1 MTDAAIKRHSIPSW
15 RIGLA
20 LGLDIGSILLF
31 VGLGRR
37 THDQDPGL
45 GGLLS
50 TAAPFL
56 IALGIGWGVTRNWR
70 RPISIPNAIAIWAIT
85 LAVGM
90 ATRML
95 VFDRTAA
102 FSFVLVTAAM
112 TAALLI
118 GWRLVFAVVERRV
131 RADS

>member
-1 MTDAAIKRHSIPSW
+1 MNMSTPDHHAAPIR
-15 RIGLA
+15 RIALA
-20 LGLDIGSILLF
+20 LTFDLLSMLLF

-37 THDQDPGL
+37 THSQEPGL

-56 IALGIGWGVTRNWR
+56 IALGIGWVVTRAWR
-70 RPISIPNAIAIWAIT
+70 RPTSMPTGIGIWVIT
-85 LAVGM
+85 LTVGM
-90 ATRML
+90 AARMTI
-95 VFDRTAA
+95 FDRTAA
-102 FSFVLVTAAM
+102 WSFVLVAAAM

-118 GWRLVFAVVERRV
+118 GWRLLFALLDRRL

>member
-1 MTDAAIKRHSIPSW
+1 MTGVASGSRRPPIRRIAI
-15 RIGLA
+15 A
-20 LGLDIGSILLF
+20 VTLDIGSILLF

-56 IALGIGWGVTRNWR
+56 IALGIAWVVTRNWR
-70 RPISIPNAIAIWAIT
+70 QPTSIPSGIVIWAIT
-85 LAVGM
+85 LVVGM
-90 ATRML
+90 AARVTI
-95 VFDRTAA
+95 FDRTAA
-102 FSFVLVTAAM
+102 WSFILVAAAM

-118 GWRLVFAVVERRV
+118 GWRLVFGLVERRL